1 MEYRPLIED
10 LLHAADVN
18 GVCEAELRDAATAIE
33 TLLNERDAAIEELR
47 GICWCCAHGKK
58 WDKAP
63 ALSKMTTCEYMPIQ
77 VSGALA
83 GGGGKCKCPHW
94 EWRGPQKGESGHA

>member
-1 MEYRPLIED
+1 MDFKELIER
-10 LLHAADVN
+10 
-18 GVCEAELRDAATAIE
+18 LRHTSCSGCMAHTMKEAATAIE
-33 TLLNERDAAIEELR
+33 TLLTEREAAVEELR

-83 GGGGKCKCPHW
+83 RGGGKCKCPHW
-94 EWRGPQKGESGHA
+94 EWRGPQKEEATP